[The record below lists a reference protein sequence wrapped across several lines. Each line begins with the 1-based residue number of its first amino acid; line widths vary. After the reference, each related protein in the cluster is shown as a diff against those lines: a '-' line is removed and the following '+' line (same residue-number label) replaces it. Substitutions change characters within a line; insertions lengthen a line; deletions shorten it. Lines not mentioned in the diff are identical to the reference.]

1 MVRHVR
7 PITPQEPGQELVGQ
21 GSHKPNRQTAQFP
34 PLEQGDLQ
42 LLLQIFDVPGQ
53 RRLGEMQ
60 PLHDARKMQ
69 FLRYGQKTLQ
79 ATGQPDGLCFK
90 LFPRVQVFFQGKN
103 QPV

>member
-1 MVRHVR
+1 MTFSWIPRNRV
-7 PITPQEPGQELVGQ
+7 ILV
-21 GSHKPNRQTAQFP
+21 P
-34 PLEQGDLQ
+34 PLEQGNLQ

-90 LFPRVQVFFQGKN
+90 LFPRVNGDASKGGRKRWEAKGR
-103 QPV
+103 PWTLGRSS